1 MKLPLDHQ
9 MMAAGY
15 SLPFCNSVLKHA
27 AAACQFAATGA
38 PGRNMMRG
46 LWHTIGGVV
55 KAGTHKVMR
64 FINTVI
70 LQAIKGTLK
79 RDNLMGPCAG
89 KTINDLQD
97 DW

>member
-1 MKLPLDHQ
+1 
-9 MMAAGY
+9 
-15 SLPFCNSVLKHA
+15 
-27 AAACQFAATGA
+27 
-38 PGRNMMRG
+38 MMRG
-46 LWHTIGGVV
+46 LWHQGRSIGGVI

-89 KTINDLQD
+89 KTINDFQD